1 MKHLRLS
8 ATLLLSLGNCANAQ
22 VPSANLKL
30 GEHNLYSHEAGNVPA
45 DTYQYSLYVPKQFR
59 EQPAYLSWPV
69 VIFLH
74 EGEVKLPQ
82 QGTRNMVGAR
92 LSQNNP

>member
-45 DTYQYSLYVPKQFR
+45 DTYQYSL
-59 EQPAYLSWPV
+59 
-69 VIFLH
+69 
-74 EGEVKLPQ
+74 
-82 QGTRNMVGAR
+82 
-92 LSQNNP
+92 